1 MTSHD
6 QNEREQE
13 LKNREQA
20 LQDRELAIRLKEL
33 ESEIHARSQTHET
46 SVSADY
52 STRPD
57 SNSLRHRFKTFLRWS
72 KVIGFTIL
80 GLTIAFVGVFVGV
93 WLVYIA
99 LLGGVGIISYQ
110 LFFGKNRSNR
120 P

>member
-33 ESEIHARSQTHET
+33 ESEIHARSQTRET
-46 SVSADY
+46 SVSSDY

-57 SNSLRHRFKTFLRWS
+57 SNSLKHRFKTFLRWS

-110 LFFGKNRSNR
+110 LLFGKNRSNR